1 MLKRFIY
8 TVFLKKDDKKTFSDI
23 SANSGQ
29 GQTLWKKQW
38 PLINHVPSSTTR
50 KKKRTLTEFSSLK
63 AINAEIEECGHNLS
77 VFFIFGKT

>member
-1 MLKRFIY
+1 M
-8 TVFLKKDDKKTFSDI
+8 KKTM
-23 SANSGQ
+23 
-29 GQTLWKKQW
+29 
-38 PLINHVPSSTTR
+38 TTNKPCAFQHDQ